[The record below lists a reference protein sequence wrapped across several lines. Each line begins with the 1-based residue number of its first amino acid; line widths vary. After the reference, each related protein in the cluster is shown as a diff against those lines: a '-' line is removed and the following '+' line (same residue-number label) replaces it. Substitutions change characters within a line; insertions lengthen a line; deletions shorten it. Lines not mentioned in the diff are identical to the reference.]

1 MYSHVITKV
10 YTQALKRLKNNK
22 KIMGTPKERAMIRK
36 YGRAE
41 DSQERYERFLR
52 WFEQW
57 CGMITFSDIT
67 EANILKMDEALASK
81 GMKDAAAW
89 SEANKAE
96 PVGDTTGEG
105 DAAQKNRHRRVL
117 RLCPGVPPIV
127 V

>member
-57 CGMITFSDIT
+57 
-67 EANILKMDEALASK
+67 
-81 GMKDAAAW
+81 
-89 SEANKAE
+89 
-96 PVGDTTGEG
+96 
-105 DAAQKNRHRRVL
+105 
-117 RLCPGVPPIV
+117 
-127 V
+127 

>member
-105 DAAQKNRHRRVL
+105 DAAKKKQA
-117 RLCPGVPPIV
+117 
-127 V
+127 